1 MTTLSLRERRYQQ
14 ALKDRARLERQR
26 DEMLDKL
33 TRVTGNLKTVRRS
46 IERYERTPASP
57 PIPAPAIVE
66 PPVQPVAGAV
76 AAASGSFDDLE
87 APAFLRR

>member
-46 IERYERTPASP
+46 IER
-57 PIPAPAIVE
+57 
-66 PPVQPVAGAV
+66 
-76 AAASGSFDDLE
+76 
-87 APAFLRR
+87 